1 MCSSLLSNFI
11 EKIEWLN
18 TLRMLDRNSLQLRDS
33 KKTNS
38 QGFFIIIFVPLME
51 FFSYKYISQNYLFFF
66 LSFRSLFPSASLIR
80 SSFPRSLLIIVLH

>member
-66 LSFRSLFPSASLIR
+66 FLFDHCFRQLASSVHLFPG
-80 SSFPRSLLIIVLH
+80 VC